1 MPEIWFYHL
10 QRQRL
15 EDVLPL
21 LLEKCLERKWRVTVQ
36 ASSEERLEALDQH
49 LWTYQ
54 DASFLAHGRACDS
67 DAELQPIFLTRGSE
81 NPNQSRVRCLIER
94 ASSLPIFDEGGA
106 EAYERMILLFDG
118 NDEEELAFARNEWKQ
133 LKAAG
138 RDLSYW
144 KQGTAG
150 GWEKQKL

>member
-10 QRQRL
+10 QRQKL

-21 LLEKCLERKWRVTVQ
+21 LLEKCLDRKWRVTVQ

-54 DASFLAHGRACDS
+54 DASFLAHGRTRDG
-67 DAELQPIFLTRGSE
+67 DEERQPIFLTTGPE
-81 NPNQSRVRCLIER
+81 NLNQSRVRCLIER
-94 ASSLPIFDEGGA
+94 ASSLPLFEAGA
-106 EAYERMILLFDG
+106 DDYERLILLFDG
-118 NDEEELAFARNEWKQ
+118 NDDEELAFARNEWKQ

-144 KQGTAG
+144 KQSPAG